1 MEYVLIK
8 SDRKGV
14 LGVLASGSKDRL
26 QELKDTIMTR
36 NSNRRYS
43 VNYKLEIW
51 KVKNNV

>member
-14 LGVLASGSKDRL
+14 LEVLASGSRENL
-26 QELKDTIMTR
+26 QELKDIILTR

-51 KVKNNV
+51 KVKDNI